1 MGLFKKKQT
10 LEDQIFDM
18 RFTARQFEKM
28 ARTAETERKKAEKQ
42 VADAIRAGYRDRAQ
56 IYAQTAIRQKAEHL
70 QFLKLASRV
79 DAVVSQLQ
87 TACAMDQMTHNMKNL
102 TINLDKALKA
112 MDVEQVSKIMSK
124 FEEQFEE
131 LDVRGEFVNGT
142 MNQQAIGA
150 TPQDQV
156 DGLIAQI
163 ADENQIEMADKMGVA
178 PTGAPAMGAKSKEED
193 DIMKRFNAL

>member
-1 MGLFKKKQT
+1 MGLFKKKPT

-28 ARTAETERKKAEKQ
+28 ARTAETERKKAERQ

-70 QFLKLASRV
+70 QYLKLASRI

-87 TACAMDQMTHNMKNL
+87 TAQAMDQMTHSMKAL
-102 TINLDKALKA
+102 TTNLDKALKA
-112 MDVEQVSKIMSK
+112 MDVEQVSRIMEK
-124 FEEQFEE
+124 FEAQFEE
-131 LDVRGEFVNGT
+131 LDVRGEFVNGA

-163 ADENQIEMADKMGVA
+163 ADENQIEMADRMGVA
-178 PTGAPAMGAKSKEED
+178 PTGTPAQAAAKEED